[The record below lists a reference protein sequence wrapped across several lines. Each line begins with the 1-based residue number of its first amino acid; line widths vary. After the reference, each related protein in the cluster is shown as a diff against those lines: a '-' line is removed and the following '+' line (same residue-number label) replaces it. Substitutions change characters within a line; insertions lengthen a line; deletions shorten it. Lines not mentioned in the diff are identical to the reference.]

1 MDSRQPEATR
11 GLSPLERL
19 FNPRGIAVVGA
30 SVEAGRPGAQ
40 TIAALQQHG
49 FKGGVYPVNPKY
61 PEVAGYRC
69 NASLGA
75 IAGECDV
82 AVIALPAAQAPGVIR
97 ECGERGI
104 GFAVV
109 LGGGFREAGDDGARL
124 EKSMLAAAQAGHVR
138 IIGPNCLGLVNVHS
152 RVYAAWGS
160 LTRPPLLPAGPVSA
174 VLQSA
179 SLGTT
184 LLVRCAAAGAGFRYV
199 VTSGNEAD
207 IGASEL
213 IESYVDDPDTRV
225 ILAYLEGV
233 TDGRAFMRAARRAL
247 AARKPLVV
255 LKAGNTDQGRRAAAS
270 HTANLTGEYDIYRA
284 AFRQCGVLEVSDLD
298 EAADLVL
305 CLFSGRLPK
314 GRNVAVMGGSG
325 GAAAMFA
332 DRADELKL
340 VLPPLAES
348 TLQVLKNSLPPLSS
362 LKNPID
368 YTAGYPRAESGQQFQ
383 RAFSAVLDDPGI
395 DQLAVMFAA
404 AGRSQ
409 LQVGGELLANVASSS
424 KKPVVVFSGM
434 TQEIAPEGLGLMR
447 AAGIAVM
454 PSPKRAAAAMARL
467 ADYGSALER
476 NAART
481 APPAISDIALP
492 DLPAGAV
499 KLDEHESK
507 KIIAA
512 AGVRVTRDWL
522 FAVEATRDAPA
533 GIAFPVAVKIVSP
546 DIVHKTDVG
555 AVRLNVTDRTA
566 LSAAAS
572 EVVANA
578 TRAVPGARISG
589 ILAAEMVSDGL
600 EIIVGVV
607 NDPVFGPVV
616 AVGLG
621 GVLVEALNDVSYR
634 VAPFELEEARAM
646 IGELKARAVLDGA
659 RGGPPRDVEALAA
672 TLVQVSALAWRLRD
686 RLAELDINPLLVRPR
701 RQGVV
706 AADALIVLRP
716 EPVAPAPTSR

>member
-1 MDSRQPEATR
+1 MESRQPEAAH
-11 GLSPLERL
+11 GVSPLECL
-19 FNPRGIAVVGA
+19 FSPRGIAVVGA

-61 PEVAGYRC
+61 PEIAGYRC
-69 NASLGA
+69 HASLGQ
-75 IAGECDV
+75 ITGGCDV
-82 AVIALPAAQAPGVIR
+82 AVIALPAARVPAVIR
-97 ECGERGI
+97 ECGEHGI
-104 GFAVV
+104 AFAVV
-109 LGGGFREAGDDGARL
+109 LGGGFREAGDDGATL
-124 EKSMLAAAQAGHVR
+124 EKAMLAAARAGRVR
-138 IIGPNCLGLVNVHS
+138 IIGPNCLGLVNVHA

-184 LLVRCAAAGAGFRYV
+184 LLVRCASAGVGFRYV

-213 IESYVDDPDTRV
+213 IESYIDDPETRV

-233 TDGRAFMRAARRAL
+233 TDGRTFMRAARRAL

-270 HTANLTGEYDIYRA
+270 HTANLTGDYDIYRA

-305 CLFSGRLPK
+305 CLLSGRLPK

-340 VLPPLAES
+340 CLPSLAGH
-348 TLQVLKNSLPPLSS
+348 TLQILKSSLPPLSS

-368 YTAGYPRAESGQQFQ
+368 YTAGYPRAESGPEFQ
-383 RAFSAVLDDPGI
+383 RAFAAVLDDPGI

-404 AGRSQ
+404 AGRRQ
-409 LQVGGELLANVASSS
+409 LQVGGELLGEVASST
-424 KKPVVVFSGM
+424 KKPIVVFSGM
-434 TQEIAPEGLGLMR
+434 TQEIAPEGLALMR
-447 AAGIAVM
+447 KAGIPVV
-454 PSPKRAAAAMARL
+454 PSPKRAAVAMARL
-467 ADYGSALER
+467 ADYAAALARHE
-476 NAART
+476 AASR
-481 APPAISDIALP
+481 PPGTGEMAFP
-492 DLPAGAV
+492 DLPSGTAT
-499 KLDEHESK
+499 LDEHESK
-507 KIIAA
+507 MIIAA
-512 AGVRVTRDWL
+512 AGVPVSRDCLIPVDVTD
-522 FAVEATRDAPA
+522 EAPV
-533 GIAFPVAVKIVSP
+533 GVSFPVAVKIVSR
-546 DIVHKTDVG
+546 DIAHKTDMG
-555 AVRLNVTDRTA
+555 AVRLNVPDRTA
-566 LSAAAS
+566 LGAAVS
-572 EVVANA
+572 EILANA
-578 TRAVPGARISG
+578 RRAAPGARISG
-589 ILAAEMVSDGL
+589 ILASEMVSDGL
-600 EIIVGVV
+600 EAIVGVV

-616 AVGLG
+616 AFGLG

-634 VAPFELEEARAM
+634 VAPFGLEEARAM
-646 IGELKARAVLDGA
+646 IGELKARAVLDGG
-659 RGGPPRDVEALAA
+659 RGAAPRDLEALCAA
-672 TLVQVSALAWRLRD
+672 LVQVSALAWQLRD

-701 RQGVV
+701 GQGVV
-706 AADALIVLRP
+706 AADALIVLR
-716 EPVAPAPTSR
+716 

>member
-1 MDSRQPEATR
+1 V
-11 GLSPLERL
+11 SPLECL
-19 FNPRGIAVVGA
+19 FSPRGIAVVGA

-61 PEVAGYRC
+61 PEIAGYRC
-69 NASLGA
+69 HASLGQ
-75 IAGECDV
+75 ITGGCDV
-82 AVIALPAAQAPGVIR
+82 AVIALPAAQVPAVIR
-97 ECGERGI
+97 ECGEHGI
-104 GFAVV
+104 AFAVV
-109 LGGGFREAGDDGARL
+109 LGGGFREAGDDGATL
-124 EKSMLAAAQAGHVR
+124 EKAMLAAARAGRVR
-138 IIGPNCLGLVNVHS
+138 IIGPNCLGLVNVHA

-184 LLVRCAAAGAGFRYV
+184 LLVRCASAGVGFRYV

-213 IESYVDDPDTRV
+213 IESYIDDPETRV

-270 HTANLTGEYDIYRA
+270 HTANLTGDYDIYRA

-305 CLFSGRLPK
+305 CLLSGRLPK

-340 VLPPLAES
+340 CLPSLAGH
-348 TLQVLKNSLPPLSS
+348 TLQILKSSLPPLSS

-368 YTAGYPRAESGQQFQ
+368 YTAGYPRAESGPEFQ
-383 RAFSAVLDDPGI
+383 RAFAAVLDDPGI

-404 AGRSQ
+404 AGRRQ
-409 LQVGGELLANVASSS
+409 LQVGGELLGEVASST
-424 KKPVVVFSGM
+424 KKPIVVFSGM
-434 TQEIAPEGLGLMR
+434 TQEIAPEGLALMR
-447 AAGIAVM
+447 KAGIPVV
-454 PSPKRAAAAMARL
+454 PSPKRAAVAMARL
-467 ADYGSALER
+467 ADYAAALARHE
-476 NAART
+476 AASR
-481 APPAISDIALP
+481 PPGTGEMAFP
-492 DLPAGAV
+492 DLPSGTAT
-499 KLDEHESK
+499 LDEHESK
-507 KIIAA
+507 MIIAA
-512 AGVRVTRDWL
+512 AGVPVSRDCLIPVDVTD
-522 FAVEATRDAPA
+522 EAPV
-533 GIAFPVAVKIVSP
+533 GVSFPVAVKIVSR
-546 DIVHKTDVG
+546 DIAHKTDMG
-555 AVRLNVTDRTA
+555 AVRLNVPDRTA
-566 LSAAAS
+566 LGAAVS
-572 EVVANA
+572 EILANA
-578 TRAVPGARISG
+578 RRAAPGARISG
-589 ILAAEMVSDGL
+589 ILASEMVSDGL
-600 EIIVGVV
+600 EAIVGVV

-616 AVGLG
+616 AFGLG

-634 VAPFELEEARAM
+634 VAPFGLEEARAM
-646 IGELKARAVLDGA
+646 IGELKARAVLDGG
-659 RGGPPRDVEALAA
+659 RGAAPRDLEALCAA
-672 TLVQVSALAWRLRD
+672 LVQVSALAWQLRD

-701 RQGVV
+701 GQGVV
-706 AADALIVLRP
+706 AADALIVLR
-716 EPVAPAPTSR
+716 

>member
-1 MDSRQPEATR
+1 VN
-11 GLSPLERL
+11 PLERL

-49 FKGGVYPVNPKY
+49 FRGGVYPVNPRY
-61 PEVAGYRC
+61 PEVAGFRC
-69 NASLGA
+69 YASLGA

-82 AVIALPAAQAPGVIR
+82 AVIALPAAQVPGVIR

-124 EKSMLAAAQAGHVR
+124 EKLMLAAAQAGHVR

-207 IGASEL
+207 TGASEL
-213 IESYVDDPDTRV
+213 IDCYVDDPETRV

-255 LKAGNTDQGRRAAAS
+255 LKAGNTEQGRRAAAS
-270 HTANLTGEYDIYRA
+270 HTANLTGDYDIYRA
-284 AFRQCGVLEVSDLD
+284 VFRQCGVLEVGDLD
-298 EAADLVL
+298 EAADVTL
-305 CLFSGRLPK
+305 CLLSGRLPK

-340 VLPPLAES
+340 RLPPLAER
-348 TLQVLKNSLPPLSS
+348 TLEVLKSNLPPLSS
-362 LKNPID
+362 LRNPID
-368 YTAGYPRAESGQQFQ
+368 YTAGYPRADRRSEFE
-383 RAFSAVLDDPGI
+383 RAFAAVLDDPGI

-409 LQVGGELLANVASSS
+409 LQVGGELLAHVASSS
-424 KKPVVVFSGM
+424 KKPIIVFSGM

-467 ADYGSALER
+467 ADYGPALER
-476 NAART
+476 DAART

-492 DLPAGAV
+492 DLPSGAV

-507 KIIAA
+507 RIIAT
-512 AGVRVTRDWL
+512 AGVR
-522 FAVEATRDAPA
+522 ATRDHLIAVHAAHEVPA
-533 GIAFPVAVKIVSP
+533 DIPFPVAVKIVSP
-546 DIVHKTDVG
+546 DIAHKTDIG
-555 AVRLNVTDRTA
+555 AVRLNVPDRTA
-566 LSAAAS
+566 FAAAAA

-578 TRAVPGARISG
+578 RRAVPGARISG
-589 ILAAEMVSDGL
+589 ILASEMVSDGL
-600 EIIVGVV
+600 ETIVGVV

-616 AVGLG
+616 AFGLG

-634 VAPFELEEARAM
+634 VAPFGPEEARTM
-646 IGELKARAVLDGA
+646 IGELKARAVFDGT
-659 RGGPPRDVEALAA
+659 RGGPARDLEALAA
-672 TLVQVSALAWRLRD
+672 ALVQVSVLAWRLRD

-701 RQGVV
+701 GQGVV
-706 AADALIVLRP
+706 AADALIVLRQ
-716 EPVAPAPTSR
+716 ESLAPAPASC